1 MKKLSAIFLAIG
13 TFSLLIS
20 SCEEENCPPNALAY
34 AVFALSDQYGNP
46 IQFSN
51 PISIIGQ
58 IETDVVVND
67 TLEDGS
73 IHEITKPDSII
84 NDTIIN
90 QESAAEHFK
99 LPLSYD
105 SQTRFIIAYNE
116 TTFDTITVTHQNIP
130 YFTNLDCGTMMFYN
144 VTNTSFTQ
152 HVLDSLTITNPNID
166 NNEKENFKIY
176 YTNVAAGD

>member
-130 YFTNLDCGTMMFYN
+130 HFISMECGTGMYHHIDAVRCAHRIFDSITIVN
-144 VTNTSFTQ
+144 PDVTY
-152 HVLDSLTITNPNID
+152 DTNEHIKVYLPN
-166 NNEKENFKIY
+166 N
-176 YTNVAAGD
+176 